1 MTNNLTRNTLV
12 LFSVV
17 FFAMFV
23 YSGFD
28 KIFLFNKKVEGL
40 KQKINF
46 PLPLLNLGMFLV
58 ILLELFA
65 PIIITARIF
74 MGNSSPKFLSLLS
87 DIMFYLLILFLIVVT
102 ILYHP
107 PGAKKMIPFLS
118 NCSTLSG
125 IVFLF
130 ILSKT
135 QM

>member
-1 MTNNLTRNTLV
+1 MNNNLIGITLV
-12 LFSVV
+12 VFSVV

-28 KIFLFNKKVEGL
+28 KIFSFNKKVDGL
-40 KQKINF
+40 SKKLNL
-46 PLPLLNLGMFLV
+46 PLPILNLGMFLV
-58 ILLELFA
+58 ILLEIFA
-65 PIIITARIF
+65 PIIITTRIF
-74 MGNSSPKFLSLLS
+74 MGKSSPKFLSLLS
-87 DIMFYLLILFLIVVT
+87 DIMFWLLILFLIVVT

-107 PGAKKMIPFLS
+107 PDSKKMIPFLS

-130 ILSKT
+130 IISKT

>member
-1 MTNNLTRNTLV
+1 MSSNLTSNTLV
-12 LFSVV
+12 VFSVV

-28 KIFLFNKKVEGL
+28 KIFSFNKKVEGL
-40 KQKINF
+40 NKKLNL
-46 PLPLLNLGMFLV
+46 PLPILNLGMLLV
-58 ILLELFA
+58 ILLEIFA
-65 PIIITARIF
+65 PIVITTRIF
-74 MGNSSPKFLSLLS
+74 MGKSSPKFLNLLS
-87 DIMFYLLILFLIVVT
+87 DIMFCLMILFLIVVT
-102 ILYHP
+102 LLYHP
-107 PGAKKMIPFLS
+107 PGTKKMIPFLS

>member
-12 LFSVV
+12 VFSAV

-28 KIFLFNKKVEGL
+28 KISSFNKKVEGL

-58 ILLELFA
+58 ILLEIFA
-65 PIIITARIF
+65 PIIITAKIF
-74 MGNSSPKFLSLLS
+74 MGNSSPKFLNLLS
-87 DIMFYLLILFLIVVT
+87 DIMFYIMILFLIVVT
-102 ILYHP
+102 LLYHP
-107 PGAKKMIPFLS
+107 PDTKKMIPFLS
-118 NCSTLSG
+118 NCTTLAG
-125 IVFLF
+125 TVFLF